1 MRDDNGQQQVQEQE
15 AQQQMA
21 YLGVYRKLME
31 ARTQLAALPLKK
43 SGVNGHMKYSYWELA
58 DFLPSCM
65 QIFYEL
71 GLCSVVSFSNDV
83 ATLTII
89 DTDAGGEI
97 VITSPMAESNLKGCS
112 PIQSIGS
119 SETYSRRYLW
129 VSAMEILESD
139 QNDAS
144 PARDDTTSFLKAIS
158 ASPTMG
164 LLKSNYDAAI
174 EMSHK
179 KVHGEIIKAKDARKL
194 QLTQGE

>member
-15 AQQQMA
+15 AQQMA

-158 ASPTMG
+158 ASPTMA
-164 LLKSNYDAAI
+164 LLKSNFDAAI